1 MAALKES
8 SLTRRNF
15 LRQTAL
21 TTTALWLG
29 SQVSRAKISSPSN
42 RLNIGIIGT
51 ANRAQANIAG
61 VSSENIV
68 ALCDIDDHYLSAA
81 AERFPR
87 AKTYND
93 FRKLLERKD
102 IDAVVVSTADHTH
115 AVATIG
121 ALQSG
126 RHVYCEKPL
135 AHTVSE
141 ARLVSKIAAHHPH
154 LATQMGTQIHAGKNY
169 RRVVELVQC
178 GAIGNVTECHVWCDK
193 SWGGEGR
200 PVGRP
205 PVPAYLHWDLWLGPA
220 PERAY
225 NPDYLPKNWRRWWD
239 FGNGTLGDMGCHYMD
254 LAHWALDLHHP
265 LTVEAEGP
273 ELNPDTTP
281 AWLIVRYQYESR
293 ASKSPIDVTWYD
305 GGKRPELLARGKIFN
320 WKNGVLFVGDKGM
333 LLADYEH
340 HHLLPESDFRG
351 FAPPPP
357 TIPDSIGHHKEWIQA
372 CKTGSPTTCNFG
384 YSGALSEAVL
394 LGNVAYRAGR
404 KLEWDSLS
412 LNAKNC
418 REASNYIQREPRR
431 GWII

>member
-1 MAALKES
+1 MAKLKES
-8 SLTRRNF
+8 SLTRRDF

-21 TTTALWLG
+21 ITTGLWLG
-29 SQVSRAKISSPSN
+29 TQVSRAKISPPNN
-42 RLNIGIIGT
+42 RLNLGIIGT
-51 ANRAQANIAG
+51 ANRAHANITG

-93 FRKLLERKD
+93 FRKLLDRKD
-102 IDAVVVSTADHTH
+102 IDAVVISTADHTH

-141 ARLVSKIAAHHPH
+141 ARLVSQTAAQYPH

-169 RRVVELVQC
+169 RRVVELVQSL
-178 GAIGNVTECHVWCDK
+178 AIGNVRECHVWCEK

-254 LAHWALDLHHP
+254 LAHWALDLRQP

-273 ELNPDTTP
+273 ELDPDTTP

-293 ASKSPIDVTWYD
+293 SSKSSIDVTWYD
-305 GGKRPELLARGKIFN
+305 GGRRPELLEQGKVPN

-340 HHLLPESDFRG
+340 HHLLPEPDFTG
-351 FAPPPP
+351 FVPPPQ
-357 TIPDSIGHHKEWIQA
+357 TIPDSIGHYKEWIQA

-394 LGNVAYRAGR
+394 LGNVAYRSGN
-404 KLEWDSLS
+404 KIEWDSLS
-412 LNAKNC
+412 LKAKNC
-418 REASNYIQREPRR
+418 REASNYIQRDYRK
-431 GWII
+431 GWVI